1 MKIITI
7 VTRGLTALP
16 DTILSFD
23 VSRKESISAVNAAH
37 KKDEEI
43 FIVSQ
48 IDPFNNEFKEDA
60 LYKYGTVGKIDK
72 IVKFPQ
78 GGLRVLVNCNYRA
91 KLSEVVSSS
100 KIVYCNVEKD
110 EAQKDVSVNK
120 EILDAMLNIV
130 RDKVSEYAKLNEE
143 FETNDLPMLMSIE
156 ELDTLIYSVAITMP
170 WRNTIR
176 QNILEIFS
184 LEERYVY
191 LCNELITEI
200 HLFGVKRKVASQL
213 KDNLDQH
220 QREYYLREQL
230 KVIRQELGED
240 SEIEN
245 ASYESKINELNLN
258 QKYKDKLLKDVSRI
272 KVNAGQN
279 AEANILRTYLDTV
292 LEIPWGVYTTD
303 NKDIKYASKIL
314 EQDHYGLQKIKERI
328 IEYLAVRILNPN
340 SQGAILCLA
349 GPPGTG
355 KTSIAKS
362 VAKALGRK
370 YVRLSLGGVKDE
382 AEIRGHRKT
391 YIGAMPGRLVD
402 ALRQAKSSNPLI
414 LLDEI
419 DKTSGNHKG
428 DLSSALLEV
437 LDGEQN
443 IKFRDNYVEIP
454 IDLSKVLFLATANF
468 VENIPAPLLDRM
480 EIIEVSSY
488 TENEKFHIARDYL
501 VKKQIVAN
509 GLNEKEVEF
518 TDEALKRLI
527 HNYTREAGVRRLERN
542 IGEICRKC
550 ARNILEEVGDVVL
563 EENVTNKEKNVKKRV
578 KRKIKIKDTKL
589 EKYLGKPRYNFETV
603 NEKDEVGIVRGLAWT
618 PVGGDTLQIEV
629 NILKGK
635 AGILLTGRMG
645 DVMKESAKI
654 GLSYIRSIME
664 EYNIESDFFDTH
676 EIHIHIPEGAVPKDG
691 PSAGITMAVAILSAI
706 TGIKVKAFVAMTGEI
721 TLRGRVLPVGG
732 LKEKIL
738 AARLAGIKTII
749 VPEKNKL
756 DILELSEEIT
766 GGLDIKY
773 VDSLKQVIDIALV
786 KE

>member
-1 MKIITI
+1 M
-7 VTRGLTALP
+7 
-16 DTILSFD
+16 
-23 VSRKESISAVNAAH
+23 
-37 KKDEEI
+37 
-43 FIVSQ
+43 
-48 IDPFNNEFKEDA
+48 
-60 LYKYGTVGKIDK
+60 
-72 IVKFPQ
+72 
-78 GGLRVLVNCNYRA
+78 
-91 KLSEVVSSS
+91 
-100 KIVYCNVEKD
+100 
-110 EAQKDVSVNK
+110 
-120 EILDAMLNIV
+120 
-130 RDKVSEYAKLNEE
+130 
-143 FETNDLPMLMSIE
+143 
-156 ELDTLIYSVAITMP
+156 
-170 WRNTIR
+170 
-176 QNILEIFS
+176 
-184 LEERYVY
+184 
-191 LCNELITEI
+191 
-200 HLFGVKRKVASQL
+200 
-213 KDNLDQH
+213 
-220 QREYYLREQL
+220 
-230 KVIRQELGED
+230 
-240 SEIEN
+240 
-245 ASYESKINELNLN
+245 
-258 QKYKDKLLKDVSRI
+258 
-272 KVNAGQN
+272 
-279 AEANILRTYLDTV
+279 
-292 LEIPWGVYTTD
+292 
-303 NKDIKYASKIL
+303 
-314 EQDHYGLQKIKERI
+314 
-328 IEYLAVRILNPN
+328 
-340 SQGAILCLA
+340 
-349 GPPGTG
+349 
-355 KTSIAKS
+355 
-362 VAKALGRK
+362 
-370 YVRLSLGGVKDE
+370 
-382 AEIRGHRKT
+382 
-391 YIGAMPGRLVD
+391 
-402 ALRQAKSSNPLI
+402 
-414 LLDEI
+414 
-419 DKTSGNHKG
+419 
-428 DLSSALLEV
+428 
-437 LDGEQN
+437 
-443 IKFRDNYVEIP
+443 EIP

-468 VENIPAPLLDRM
+468 VENIPTPLLDRM

-550 ARNILEEVGDVVL
+550 ARNILEEVGDVAL
-563 EENVTNKEKNVKKRV
+563 EENAADKEKNIKKRV
-578 KRKIKIKDTKL
+578 KRKIKIKDNKL